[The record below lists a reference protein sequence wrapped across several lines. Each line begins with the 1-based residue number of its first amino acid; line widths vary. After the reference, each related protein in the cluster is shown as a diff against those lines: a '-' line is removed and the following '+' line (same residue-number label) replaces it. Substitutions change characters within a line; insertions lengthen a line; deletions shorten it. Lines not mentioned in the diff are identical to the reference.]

1 MWPISY
7 LDFFESII
15 NFQKWSSFLCTFLY
29 SSAINFAIHLLSNL
43 KSLVWYGSPCIGFL
57 LGPRLHV
64 ILCPQH
70 EKESAKPEIQKVVAH
85 FPYLHQNGSLKKIN
99 WSLVVIIYMYVLCI
113 LILCAACYT
122 RWQII
127 DGIIRAWEHLMDAY
141 VIYYSSEIRVLFLMK
156 FCHSFGISSLFT

>member
-99 WSLVVIIYMYVLCI
+99 WSLVVIFYMYYVYLFYVLLVI
-113 LILCAACYT
+113 HVGRLLM
-122 RWQII
+122 
-127 DGIIRAWEHLMDAY
+127 GSLEHENIWWMH
-141 VIYYSSEIRVLFLMK
+141 M
-156 FCHSFGISSLFT
+156 